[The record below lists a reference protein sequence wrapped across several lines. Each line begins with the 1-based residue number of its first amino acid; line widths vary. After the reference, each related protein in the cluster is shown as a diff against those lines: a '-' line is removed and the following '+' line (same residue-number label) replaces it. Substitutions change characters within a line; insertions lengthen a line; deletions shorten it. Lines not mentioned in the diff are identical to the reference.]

1 MKVSSINN
9 KLNHLDKEIKKLKLL
24 LYKIYKIKEE
34 KKIKPFS
41 SLAGILKNK
50 TNLSLEE
57 IQSFKYK
64 AKSFK

>member
-9 KLNHLDKEIKKLKLL
+9 KLNHLEKEIKKLKLL
-24 LYKIYKIKEE
+24 LYKEE

-50 TNLSLEE
+50 TDLSLEE

>member
-9 KLNHLDKEIKKLKLL
+9 KLNHLEKEIKKLKLL
-24 LYKIYKIKEE
+24 LYKIKEG

-41 SLAGILKNK
+41 TLAGILKNN
-50 TNLSLEE
+50 TDLSLEE

>member
-9 KLNHLDKEIKKLKLL
+9 KLNHLEKEIKKLKLL
-24 LYKIYKIKEE
+24 LYKIKEG

-41 SLAGILKNK
+41 TLAGILKNK
-50 TNLSLEE
+50 TDLSLEE